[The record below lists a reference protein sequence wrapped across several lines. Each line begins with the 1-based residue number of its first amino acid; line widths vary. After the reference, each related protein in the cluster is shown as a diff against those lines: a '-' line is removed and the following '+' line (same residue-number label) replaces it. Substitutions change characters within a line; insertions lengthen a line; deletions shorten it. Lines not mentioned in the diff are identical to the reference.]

1 MTTIRLRSRRKNFLT
16 ASRIS
21 SYFKHKL
28 GLLWKVF
35 MVFNQSQVKLTW
47 TFLWQSSWSASAQRL
62 ITSSVRPWNGS

>member
-35 MVFNQSQVKLTW
+35 IWYLTKAKLSLPEHFFGNQ
-47 TFLWQSSWSASAQRL
+47 AEARAH
-62 ITSSVRPWNGS
+62 ND